1 MSNTCKVCEGT
12 GEILKKF
19 TYENG
24 WVICPHCKG
33 AGIEPEYEGGRV
45 ICKHCK
51 GAGIEPEYDDP
62 WRDHLEELGHDPL
75 GRQNNNPLK

>member
-33 AGIEPEYEGGRV
+33 AGIEPEY
-45 ICKHCK
+45 
-51 GAGIEPEYDDP
+51 DDP